1 MPRMLGYGLARMGE
15 GISGGLLRGTMY
27 NNQMEAQK
35 QEEANKLALEIAK
48 MTEQARQHAE
58 TVGVQREG
66 QATTAQSAKDR
77 LELEKQK
84 FNFSKIGTALDSAS
98 KVLEFTEDGE
108 AATKV
113 LQSFWGKDE
122 QSPITGIKLI
132 PKTKQIQIDAGNGT
146 WLLKDKS
153 VLDDLAMIL
162 KDHPD
167 SGQEAIQEAA
177 KAGIA
182 TFIPK
187 KGAPMSEADKAKLP
201 LEERRVKAAEKTAGA
216 AAERA
221 NIAKE
226 TAAGKPAGWKD
237 QKIAE
242 LWPNLSDD
250 EKKRVIGARLDPHDL
265 TEKNILDVYGN
276 IMTDPSVRKALQ
288 PIAEK
293 IVSKAANKGK
303 ETETPTPMNVSKSTP
318 PDFKPEQ
325 PGFATFK
332 GEKTKWYW
340 DGNSWKWME

>member
-1 MPRMLGYGLARMGE
+1 MLGLGLARMGE
-15 GISGGLLRGTMY
+15 GISSGMLRGTMY

-35 QEEANKLALEIAK
+35 QKQDQDLAMEIAK
-48 MTEQARQHAE
+48 MTQQAQQHSE
-58 TVGVQREG
+58 TLGVQREG
-66 QATTAQSAKDR
+66 QAATAQSAKDR

-122 QSPITGIKLI
+122 TSPFTGIKLN
-132 PKTKQIQIDAGNGT
+132 PKTKQIQIDAGDGT

-187 KGAPMSEADKAKLP
+187 KGAPMSEAEKARQP

-216 AAERA
+216 AVERA

-226 TAAGKPAGWKD
+226 TAGGKPTGWKD
-237 QKIAE
+237 QRIAE
-242 LWPNLSDD
+242 LWPNLTDD
-250 EKKRVIGARLDPHDL
+250 EKKRVIGAQIDPKEL
-265 TEKNILDVYGN
+265 TEKNILDVN
-276 IMTDPSVRKALQ
+276 SSLFTDNETKKALA
-288 PIAEK
+288 PIVKKIMEK
-293 IVSKAANKGK
+293 ATEKVEGEGKEKKVGEKPDVADVAKEMKGK
-303 ETETPTPMNVSKSTP
+303 PAGKYKVNGQMGK
-318 PDFKPEQ
+318 
-325 PGFATFK
+325 
-332 GEKTKWYW
+332 W
-340 DGNSWKWME
+340 DGTTFTWID